1 MEHAALCGD
10 RTPIAVQQLGQC
22 HGQCQQPGAH
32 QIVEY
37 PRNPWHPATVWCECG
52 DRWSGGELLP
62 RPFTPG
68 WRQRAQ
74 HEFATAWLNA
84 QPAGTRIV
92 RDPDTLEPIAT
103 SRKSGTPDRIVP
115 SDVVVVHD
123 KCLEAL
129 LQPPKGSARTSP

>member
-103 SRKSGTPDRIVP
+103 SRKSGVAATSQEQRSNKPLTVQRVWLSSGAQWD
-115 SDVVVVHD
+115 
-123 KCLEAL
+123 EA
-129 LQPPKGSARTSP
+129 T